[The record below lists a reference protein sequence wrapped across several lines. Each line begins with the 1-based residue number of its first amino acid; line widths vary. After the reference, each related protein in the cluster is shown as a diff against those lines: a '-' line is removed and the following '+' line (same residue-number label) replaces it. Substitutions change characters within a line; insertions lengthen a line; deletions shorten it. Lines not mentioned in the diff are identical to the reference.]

1 MTKKIAY
8 ITGSR
13 ADWGIVRRYLKLLND
28 DKTID
33 LSIIA
38 TGALLSKVYG
48 HQVDLIR
55 KDGFKID
62 TEIEIPLNSKKV
74 SDTIKTMSV
83 ALDRAGEW
91 FEKNKYDLVII
102 LGDRFEIM
110 SFAIAAAMQKLP
122 ILHLHGGEATYANYD
137 EFIRHAI
144 TKMSLYHFASCEEY
158 KKRIIQLGENP
169 NNVFNLGALGAENC
183 MFIEENNVPSNIK
196 GLENYFTVL
205 FHPETLTNVNPLE
218 QVNNLLSAIDE
229 FKKYNFIF
237 LGTNADTY
245 SDVIRDR
252 IKDYVKNNSNTKYIE
267 NLPTAGYHYLLKN
280 SICLIG
286 NSSSGI
292 IEAPSLGVYTV
303 NIGDRQKGR
312 IKGNSII
319 DTKCNRENIVQAITT
334 VLKNANNI
342 KPVNPY
348 YKANTSDGYY
358 KKTVELL
365 ERLSEDIKEPKI
377 FYDLLFKV

>member
-13 ADWGIVRRYLKLLND
+13 ADWGIVRRYLKLLNE

-33 LSIIA
+33 LSVIA
-38 TGALLSKVYG
+38 TGALLSNKYG
-48 HQVDLIR
+48 HQVDLIK

-62 TEIEIPLNSKKV
+62 AEIEIPLNSNKV
-74 SDTIKTMSV
+74 SDTLKTMSI

-91 FEKNKYDLVII
+91 FENNKYDLII
-102 LGDRFEIM
+102 LLGDRFEIM

-122 ILHLHGGEATYANYD
+122 ILHLHGGEATGANYD
-137 EFIRHAI
+137 EFIRHSI
-144 TKMSLYHFASCEEY
+144 TKMSLYHFASCIEY
-158 KKRIIQLGENP
+158 AKRIIQLGENP
-169 NNVFNLGALGAENC
+169 DNVFNLGALGAENC
-183 MFIEENNVPSNIK
+183 LYIEENNVPNDIK
-196 GLENYFTVL
+196 GLKNYFTVL

-218 QVNNLLSAIDE
+218 QINNLLSAIDE
-229 FKKYNFIF
+229 FKEYNFIF

-245 SDVIRDR
+245 SDVIRNR
-252 IKDYVKNNSNTKYIE
+252 IKEYVKNNSNTKYIE

-312 IKGNSII
+312 IKGNSVI
-319 DTKCNRENIVQAITT
+319 DTKCNRENIVQAILT
-334 VLKNANNI
+334 VLKNAKNI
-342 KPVNPY
+342 KPINPY
-348 YKANTSDGYY
+348 YKPNTAEAYY
-358 KKTVELL
+358 KKTIELL

-377 FYDLLFKV
+377 FFDIDR

>member
-13 ADWGIVRRYLKLLND
+13 ADYGIVRRYLKLLND

-38 TGALLSKVYG
+38 TGALLSNVYG

-91 FEKNKYDLVII
+91 FEKNKYDLVIM

-158 KKRIIQLGENP
+158 AKRIIQLGENP

-245 SDVIRDR
+245 SDVIRNR

-312 IKGNSII
+312 IKGNSVI
-319 DTKCNRENIVQAITT
+319 DTKCNREDIIQAILT
-334 VLKNANNI
+334 VIKNAKNI
-342 KPVNPY
+342 KPINPY
-348 YKANTSDGYY
+348 FKPNTADGYY

-377 FYDLLFKV
+377 FYDLLF